1 MLFLGREN
9 ADRLLERLPGGA
21 EVLLEPQTDL
31 VGFDPGPR
39 RLPASSEWARSE
51 RVPEEGVWY
60 ALFTGSLERPFGV
73 ARAGSYTVREYPGR
87 TFPLG
92 AHGRLGVSAAHVLA
106 LEPLLRVSGAEWRSS
121 LNLAELLQALMPR
134 LRTGLG
140 EAAAAVNGPGACR
153 YERLRAALPELED
166 ALYKAWFHVFYD
178 AGFLLEKEAFHLG
191 GITEPTIIV

>member
-1 MLFLGREN
+1 ML
-9 ADRLLERLPGGA
+9 GGN
-21 EVLLEPQTDL
+21 
-31 VGFDPGPR
+31 
-39 RLPASSEWARSE
+39 ASSEVRMWICGANGKNVKESGIL
-51 RVPEEGVWY
+51 EEIQLENLRYNPSLNYSVWDHILIQFVQRQENLTLLLNCTCDGVEMDGNRIKMIHAWQMTSQKHFEIT
-60 ALFTGSLERPFGV
+60 AKLFSDCSGDSV
-73 ARAGSYTVREYPGR
+73 
-87 TFPLG
+87 
-92 AHGRLGVSAAHVLA
+92 
-106 LEPLLRVSGAEWRSS
+106 LRVSGAEWRSS